1 MTDGQA
7 LAGKTVDW
15 EKIVIRAMHQEDL
28 EQVAELEKSIFSEPW
43 SREGFALS
51 LASKDTLYF
60 VAVCEERIVGYCGL
74 LRSFE
79 EADITNVA
87 VDVSHRNQGIAEK
100 MLSIMMQEGMERGIE
115 RFTLEVRSSNQAA
128 IHLYE
133 RLGFGSVG
141 VRKNFYSKP
150 TEDALIMWTK

>member
-87 VDVSHRNQGIAEK
+87 VDVSRRNQGIAEK
-100 MLSIMMQEGMERGIE
+100 MLSIMMEM
-115 RFTLEVRSSNQAA
+115 
-128 IHLYE
+128 HLY
-133 RLGFGSVG
+133 LQ
-141 VRKNFYSKP
+141 KMLKLK
-150 TEDALIMWTK
+150 T

>member
-87 VDVSHRNQGIAEK
+87 VDVKEAE
-100 MLSIMMQEGMERGIE
+100 L
-115 RFTLEVRSSNQAA
+115 VYNAA
-128 IHLYE
+128 LMATGKIGQHSLMDY
-133 RLGFGSVG
+133 
-141 VRKNFYSKP
+141 
-150 TEDALIMWTK
+150 I